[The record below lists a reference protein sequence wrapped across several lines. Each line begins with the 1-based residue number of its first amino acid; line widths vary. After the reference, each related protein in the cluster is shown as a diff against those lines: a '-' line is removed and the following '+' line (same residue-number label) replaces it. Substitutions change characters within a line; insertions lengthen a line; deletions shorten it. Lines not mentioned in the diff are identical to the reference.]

1 MLKRNSNIE
10 LLRILSMIM
19 IILGHCN
26 IYGNYDITNMN
37 HFFNKFVIGNTYLG
51 NLGVI
56 IFVLTT
62 GYFMIQ
68 KEIRIKKVIL
78 FELQVLFYSVGI
90 YILFC
95 VISISNF
102 NLKEMIKCFF
112 PIITKQ
118 YWFFSVYIIFYLF
131 IPYVNKFILS
141 LNKKDLNRYILMM
154 IICFSIVPT
163 FLSVDFLKNEL
174 LQFLLFYSL
183 GAYVNINV
191 DYFKNNKKIKYI
203 LLLCIIIL
211 FAYTSGLIFFSKY
224 NANLLNKMFFLS
236 YRSSILMIIIAIC
249 LLSIF
254 LNFKNFSSKIINNIS
269 SCVFG
274 IYLIHDNPNV
284 RVLLWNN
291 IFNGSKF
298 INSYFLILYMILSV
312 LIIFMISLLIELI
325 RKYTIEKFNIKCLDM
340 ISKQYYKIIEKN
352 KKLI

>member
-26 IYGNYDITNMN
+26 IYGNYDIANMN

-56 IFVLTT
+56 IFVITT

-68 KEIRIKKVIL
+68 KEIRTKKVIL

-95 VISISNF
+95 VIGISNF
-102 NLKEMIKCFF
+102 NFKEMIKCFF

-131 IPYVNKFILS
+131 IPYINKFILN
-141 LNKKDLNRYILMM
+141 LNRKDLNRYILMM
-154 IICFSIVPT
+154 IIAV
-163 FLSVDFLKNEL
+163 
-174 LQFLLFYSL
+174 
-183 GAYVNINV
+183 
-191 DYFKNNKKIKYI
+191 
-203 LLLCIIIL
+203 
-211 FAYTSGLIFFSKY
+211 
-224 NANLLNKMFFLS
+224 
-236 YRSSILMIIIAIC
+236 C

-254 LNFKNFSSKIINNIS
+254 LSFESFSSKIINNIS

-284 RVLLWNN
+284 RLLLWNN

-298 INSYFLILYMILSV
+298 TNSYFLILYMILSV
-312 LIIFMISLLIELI
+312 LIIFMISLLIELT
-325 RKYTIEKFNIKCLDM
+325 RKYTIEKFNIKYLDI
-340 ISKQYYKIIEKN
+340 ISKQYYKIIKKKN
-352 KKLI
+352 KLI

>member
-10 LLRILSMIM
+10 VLRILSMIM

-26 IYGNYDITNMN
+26 IYGNFDIANMN
-37 HFFNKFVIGNTYLG
+37 YFFNKFIIGNTYLG

-56 IFVLTT
+56 IFVITT

-68 KEIRIKKVIL
+68 KEIKLKKVIL

-95 VISISNF
+95 MIGILKF
-102 NLKEMIKCFF
+102 NLKEMVKCFF
-112 PIITKQ
+112 PVITKQ

-141 LNKKDLNRYILMM
+141 LNKKDFNKYIIMM
-154 IICFSIVPT
+154 IICFSIIPT
-163 FLSVDFLKNEL
+163 FLAVDFLKNEI

-183 GAYVNINV
+183 GAYVNINI
-191 DYFKNNKKIKYI
+191 DYFKNKKIIKYI

-211 FAYTSGLIFFSKY
+211 FAYTSGLILLSKY
-224 NANLLNKMFFLS
+224 NVNLLNKIFFFS
-236 YRSSILMIIIAIC
+236 YRSSILMIIIAVC
-249 LLSIF
+249 LLSIS
-254 LNFKNFSSKIINNIS
+254 LSFKGFSSKIINNIS

-274 IYLIHDNPNV
+274 IYLIHDNPNM

-291 IFNGSKF
+291 IFNGTKF
-298 INSYFLILYMILSV
+298 TNSYFLLLYMILSV
-312 LIIFMISLLIELI
+312 FIVFLISLFIELI
-325 RKYTIEKFNIKCLDM
+325 RKYTIEKWNIKCLDV
-340 ISKQYYKIIEKN
+340 ISKKANTYYCSKN
-352 KKLI
+352 